1 MLETRRRNRKVK
13 ERVDQV
19 LRYWTVMILTEMIIR
34 MRKIILMRRKTHK
47 NKIRTPKMMDRMT
60 MMMVIGEE
68 VNNTVKVNLK
78 KECRWLRQS

>member
-1 MLETRRRNRKVK
+1 
-13 ERVDQV
+13 
-19 LRYWTVMILTEMIIR
+19 MILTEMIIR